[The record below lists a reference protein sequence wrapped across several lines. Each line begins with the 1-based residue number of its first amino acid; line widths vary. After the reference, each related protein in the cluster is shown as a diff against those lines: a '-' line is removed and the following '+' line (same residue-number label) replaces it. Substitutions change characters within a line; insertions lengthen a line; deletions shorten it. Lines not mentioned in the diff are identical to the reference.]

1 MAEPLPKPIIWMGDS
16 QEVLRDFP
24 ALVQDEVGFAL
35 YRTQGGSAHTSV
47 KPLKGFGS
55 GVLEVISDHR
65 GDTFRAVYTVHFAE
79 TVYVLHAFQKKS
91 TKGIVTLA
99 RELDL
104 VKARLKQAEAL
115 HRPGEPMMAT
125 KKAYVISSGNV
136 FADLGLPHPEE
147 RLAKAELAH
156 KIITAIERRGLT
168 QASAAKLLEVDQPK
182 ISALKRGRL
191 AGFSLDRL
199 VRFLVLL
206 GNDVEIVV
214 KAHRRSARSARL
226 MIA

>member
-1 MAEPLPKPIIWMGDS
+1 
-16 QEVLRDFP
+16 
-24 ALVQDEVGFAL
+24 
-35 YRTQGGSAHTSV
+35 
-47 KPLKGFGS
+47 
-55 GVLEVISDHR
+55 
-65 GDTFRAVYTVHFAE
+65 
-79 TVYVLHAFQKKS
+79 
-91 TKGIVTLA
+91 
-99 RELDL
+99 
-104 VKARLKQAEAL
+104 
-115 HRPGEPMMAT
+115 MMPT
-125 KKAYVISSGNV
+125 KKPYEISSGNV

-168 QASAAKLLEVDQPK
+168 QAGAAKLLEVDQPK

-214 KAHRRSARSARL
+214 KAHRRSTRSARL